1 MARVNRHHIIY
12 LEDHEDGGWVVDINW
27 LQHKALT
34 NAQQKHAGDGT
45 NYANITDVMHAL

>member
-12 LEDHEDGGWVVDINW
+12 LDEVEEGGWVVDINW

-34 NAQQKHAGDGT
+34 NAQQKGSSDE
-45 NYANITDVMHAL
+45 NYANITDVMHGL